1 MTGTTVAGTGLAHT
15 PPEVALELVGPEEK
29 RRAGK
34 REISRF
40 IGPPIVFLLFLGIWQ
55 YMHESGMRTLF
66 DKPGFLIPSPVTVF
80 NDSFVMAKARGN
92 LLNGVKWTAV
102 VALLGLAITIVIGMF
117 LAVVMSQAR
126 WAERSFYPYL
136 VALQAIPVLAIVPI
150 IQSVFGGGMQPRLFV
165 CYMIAFFPIVT
176 NTLFGLQ
183 SADAGQHDLFTLRGA
198 SRWTRLFKLQVPA
211 ALPAVF
217 TGFRISAGLSVIG
230 AVVGEQF
237 FRKGDKPGIGIV
249 MEQYRQKNIY
259 PQVYGGLLLA
269 SGLGI
274 LFFLVF
280 GWIGRR
286 VVGHWYEVSG
296 KPG

>member
-1 MTGTTVAGTGLAHT
+1 MSLSTSNLGLLGVPAEQVLT
-15 PPEVALELVGPEEK
+15 PASEAAK
-29 RRAGK
+29 RDRK
-34 REISRF
+34 LQLSRY
-40 IGPPIVFLLFLGIWQ
+40 IGPPVVLVVFFAVWQ
-55 YMHESGMRTLF
+55 YFHESGMRRFF
-66 DKPGFLIPSPVTVF
+66 DKPGFLLPSPVTVI
-80 NDSFVMAKARGN
+80 NESFVNHVARGK
-92 LLNGVKWTAV
+92 LLNGVKWTMV
-102 VALLGLAITIVIGMF
+102 VSLVGLGITIVIGML
-117 LAVVMSQAR
+117 LAVVMAQAR

-150 IQSVFGGGMQPRLFV
+150 ILSVFGTGMQSRLFV
-165 CYMIAFFPIVT
+165 CVMIAFFPIVT

-198 SRWTRLFKLQVPA
+198 SRWVRLWKLQVPS

-237 FRKGDKPGIGIV
+237 FRAGDKPGIGIV
-249 MEQYRQKNIY
+249 MEGYRQKAVY
-259 PQVYGGLLLA
+259 PQVYGGLILG

-280 GWIGRR
+280 GWLSRR
-286 VVGHWYEVSG
+286 VVGHWYEASR
-296 KPG
+296 KTS

>member
-1 MTGTTVAGTGLAHT
+1 MSLGTSNLGLLGAPAEQVLT
-15 PPEVALELVGPEEK
+15 PPSEAAK
-29 RRAGK
+29 RDR
-34 REISRF
+34 RFQISRY
-40 IGPPIVFLLFLGIWQ
+40 IGPPIVLIVFLGVWQ
-55 YMHESGMRTLF
+55 YFHESGMRRFF
-66 DKPGFLIPSPVTVF
+66 DKPGFLLPSPVTVF
-80 NDSFVMAKARGN
+80 NESFVNHVARGK
-92 LLNGVKWTAV
+92 LLNGVKWTMV
-102 VALLGLAITIVIGMF
+102 VSLIGLGITIVIGMS
-117 LAVVMSQAR
+117 LAVVMAQAR

-150 IQSVFGGGMQPRLFV
+150 ILSVFGTGMQSRLFV
-165 CYMIAFFPIVT
+165 CVMIAFFPIVT

-198 SRWTRLFKLQVPA
+198 SRWVRLWKLQVPS

-237 FRKGDKPGIGIV
+237 FRAGDKPGIGIV
-249 MEQYRQKNIY
+249 MESYRQKAIY
-259 PQVYGGLLLA
+259 PQVYGGLILG

-280 GWIGRR
+280 GWLSRR
-286 VVGHWYEVSG
+286 VVGHWYEASR
-296 KPG
+296 KTS

>member
-1 MTGTTVAGTGLAHT
+1 VLIIFLA
-15 PPEVALELVGPEEK
+15 L
-29 RRAGK
+29 
-34 REISRF
+34 
-40 IGPPIVFLLFLGIWQ
+40 WQ
-55 YMHESGMRTLF
+55 YFHESGMRRFF
-66 DKPGFLIPSPVTVF
+66 DKPGFLLPSPVTVI
-80 NDSFVMAKARGN
+80 NESFVNDVARGK
-92 LLNGVKWTAV
+92 LLNGLKWTMLV
-102 VALLGLAITIVIGMF
+102 SLGGLAITIVIGML
-117 LAVVMSQAR
+117 LAVVMAQAR

-150 IQSVFGGGMQPRLFV
+150 ILSVFGTGMQSRVFV
-165 CYMIAFFPIVT
+165 CVMIAFFPIVT

-198 SRWTRLFKLQVPA
+198 SRWVRLWKLQVPA

-237 FRKGDKPGIGIV
+237 FRAGDKPGIGIV
-249 MEQYRQKNIY
+249 MESYRQKAIY
-259 PQVYGGLLLA
+259 PQVYGGIILG

-280 GWIGRR
+280 GWLSRR
-286 VVGHWYEVSG
+286 VVGHWYEASRKTG
-296 KPG
+296 